1 MDTIE
6 ITLKIPNELVE
17 RAKQTGVLREESLV
31 QLIEAEV
38 TRREAG
44 QRLLEMMHNLQS
56 VEPPLTPEE
65 IDAEIKAYRAEK
77 ATRHQNSQPDNQPDK

>member
-1 MDTIE
+1 MDTVE

-17 RAKQTGVLREESLV
+17 RAKHTGVLHEESLV

-38 TRREAG
+38 ARREAG
-44 QRLLEMMHNLQS
+44 QRLLEMMRELQS

-77 ATRHQNSQPDNQPDK
+77 AI

>member
-44 QRLLEMMHNLQS
+44 QRLLEMMHTLQS

-77 ATRHQNSQPDNQPDK
+77 ATRRQNSQPDNQPDK